1 MGLTW
6 VDVSLI
12 TLLISLAAVLMAHSL
27 IYLNRRDAQEVLRNR
42 QATCRPHQW
51 VRRES
56 TGLICR
62 LCGKIPG

>member
-6 VDVSLI
+6 IDVSLI
-12 TLLISLAAVLMAHSL
+12 TLLISLAAILMAQSL
-27 IYLNRRDAQEVLRNR
+27 MYLNRRDAQEVLQNR
-42 QATCRPHQW
+42 QAVCKPHEW
-51 VRRES
+51 VRHEP

>member
-6 VDVSLI
+6 IDVSLI
-12 TLLISLAAVLMAHSL
+12 TLLIGLAAVLTAQSVVH
-27 IYLNRRDAQEVLRNR
+27 LNRRDAQEVLRNR
-42 QATCRPHQW
+42 QASCKPHEW
-51 VRRES
+51 VRREP

>member
-6 VDVSLI
+6 IDISLF
-12 TLLISLAAVLMAHSL
+12 TLLISLAAVLTAHSL
-27 IYLNRRDAQEVLRNR
+27 MYLNRRDAQEVLRNR
-42 QATCRPHQW
+42 QAMCKHHEW
-51 VRRES
+51 VKQEP

>member
-6 VDVSLI
+6 TDVGLI
-12 TLLISLAAVLMAHSL
+12 TLLISLAAVLTAQSL

-42 QATCRPHQW
+42 QAVCKSHQW
-51 VRRES
+51 VRHEPN
-56 TGLICR
+56 GLICR

>member
-12 TLLISLAAVLMAHSL
+12 TLLISLAAVLIAHSL

>member
-6 VDVSLI
+6 LDVSLI
-12 TLLISLAAVLMAHSL
+12 SLLITLAAVLTAQSL

-42 QATCRPHQW
+42 QATCKRHEW
-51 VRRES
+51 VKREPA
-56 TGLICR
+56 GLVCR